1 MNTKIHFKKV
11 LLIVLSLIVLVI
23 CVLALK
29 FQVFYIGPSLDNLQ
43 NQYAKQGRIDHK
55 APIQARDTIVINASA
70 SRVWQVLSDV
80 QNWPAWLPEV
90 KSIHIGAAVAP
101 GVTFTWENGG
111 SKIESMFVVV
121 NPGKELTWTGT
132 SFGAKAV
139 DRYVLEVLDINQTR
153 VYNEESMGGPLLT
166 LFYSSKALHSDM
178 KQFLLALKRTSEKT
192 E

>member
-29 FQVFYIGPSLDNLQ
+29 FKVFYIGPSLYRLQ
-43 NQYAKQGRIDHK
+43 NQYARQGRIDHN
-55 APIQARDTIVINASA
+55 APIQAHETIVINASA

-80 QNWPAWLPEV
+80 QNWPAWFPDV
-90 KSIHIGAAVAP
+90 KSIHIGAAVGP

-111 SKIESMFVVV
+111 SKIKSMFVVV
-121 NPGKELTWTGT
+121 NPGKELSWTGT

-139 DRYVLEVLDINQTR
+139 DRYVLEVLEINRTR

-166 LFYSSKALHSDM
+166 LFYNSKTLHADM
-178 KQFLLALKRTSEKT
+178 KQFLLALKRTSEKIR
-192 E
+192 